1 MEANMCGSVVKRSA
15 VAAPLLHSRPLAALN
30 RAVSGVARLL
40 SRDTPDD
47 RPKTITPEVMWLAS
61 NVWTPNNTRLPVL
74 VYREA
79 IDIEAGDPVARCE
92 TLFADN
98 GWLALLR
105 NEIHLFH
112 HYHSTAHE
120 VLGIVQGWARLVLG
134 GPNGPRITVRA
145 GDALMLPIGT
155 GRCQLG
161 ASGDFRLIGAYPHG
175 QSPDVCRSA
184 PTADMQARMAR
195 QPVPA
200 CDPVFGKGGPMTDYW
215 TLN

>member
-1 MEANMCGSVVKRSA
+1 MEANLYGSA
-15 VAAPLLHSRPLAALN
+15 VRRPAVAVLFLHSRPLAALN

-40 SRDTPDD
+40 SKDESNNKL
-47 RPKTITPEVMWLAS
+47 KTTGPEAMWLKS
-61 NVWTPNNTRLPVL
+61 NEWTPNNTRLPVL
-74 VYREA
+74 VYRDA
-79 IDIEAGDPVARCE
+79 IDIDTSDPVARCE
-92 TLFADN
+92 ALFADN

-112 HYHSTAHE
+112 HYHSTTHE
-120 VLGIVQGWARLVLG
+120 VLGIVEGWARLVLG
-134 GPNGPRITVRA
+134 GPNGPRIIVRA

-161 ASGDFRLIGAYPHG
+161 ASADFRLIGAYPHG

-184 PTADMQARMAR
+184 PTPDMLARMAR

-200 CDPVFGKGGPMTDYW
+200 CDPVFGEGGPMTDYW